1 MVKLG
6 FLAIYLHI
14 FSTRFLIKT
23 EIDAHFFRLLE
34 SGSVMTRIVV
44 SLLLEEPG
52 IIPPPLL
59 LPWDQPSEDW
69 GRPKKHK
76 HTLLVWFI
84 FLPSSWL
91 VKQLFCSSPTS
102 KFRTFSISELLSR
115 FSAGVTKDTLTRPQ
129 WTLTRLLLSN
139 CNLICG
145 ISDNLYSWYPSGS

>member
-1 MVKLG
+1 MTKY
-6 FLAIYLHI
+6 FC
-14 FSTRFLIKT
+14 
-23 EIDAHFFRLLE
+23 RLLE

-115 FSAGVTKDTLTRPQ
+115 FSAGVIKDTLTRPQ
-129 WTLTRLLLSN
+129 WTLTRLLLFN
-139 CNLICG
+139 WNLICG